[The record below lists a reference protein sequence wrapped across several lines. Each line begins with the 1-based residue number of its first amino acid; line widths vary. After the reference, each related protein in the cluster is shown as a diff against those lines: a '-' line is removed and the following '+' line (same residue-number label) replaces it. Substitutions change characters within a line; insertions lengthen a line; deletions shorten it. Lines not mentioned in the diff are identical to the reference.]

1 MTHTKFT
8 ITSII
13 LCGISNLIE
22 QALSLL
28 IFPNTQIFDLFHGN
42 LSNFPLLIAIFIKMV
57 LSALIGGILGFVL
70 FPFFYP
76 PPQMKVD
83 FSNNKENNLTS
94 SNNEND
100 NQLDRHIPKEILPT
114 KPDQFSDDTVLKPDE
129 AAVHNEN
136 IAKKEQFEEKLSSG
150 TFEDPNVVVEN
161 PGQSLVENP
170 ATLFDPPN
178 VELKKPQL
186 DDESYGKKRYELGTP
201 KP

>member
-42 LSNFPLLIAIFIKMV
+42 LSNFPLLIAIFIKIV

-83 FSNNKENNLTS
+83 FSNNTDNS
-94 SNNEND
+94 SKTEND
-100 NQLDRHIPKEILPT
+100 NKLDRHTSKEILPT
-114 KPDQFSDDTVLKPDE
+114 KSNQFSDDTVLKPDE

-136 IAKKEQFEEKLSSG
+136 IAKKEEFEEKLSSG

-170 ATLFDPPN
+170 ATLFDPPH

-186 DDESYGKKRYELGTP
+186 DDESFGKKRHELGVP